1 VRFGYELFPPAAADI
16 DDIVDWYSRQ
26 APHEVMRFYGFLDEA
41 ISRMTYSPHS
51 YADQGDG
58 LRSVGLKKF
67 PYRIWFVPED
77 TKVVIIL
84 VIHTSRDPAL
94 VDQRLQDYLASR

>member
-1 VRFGYELFPPAAADI
+1 MP
-16 DDIVDWYSRQ
+16 
-26 APHEVMRFYGFLDEA
+26 
-41 ISRMTYSPHS
+41 
-51 YADQGDG
+51 YAYRDQGDG

-67 PYRIWFVPED
+67 PYRIWFVPEA

-94 VDQRLQDYLASR
+94 IDQRLQQYLESR